1 MKWNRE
7 NNRFSLK
14 AKLLLITSLITI
26 VAIVVVSA
34 IFYSDLYNQTKHLLQ
49 QQALGIAKSA
59 AMLIDGDA
67 FERISLTL
75 DANDTYYEESLNT
88 LKKLNKD
95 IGQGMLYTIV
105 NQDQD
110 YYTYIVDGSGT
121 VKIGHKQ
128 RKIDFSKEAASALKD
143 GKSYFCEPYYVKTF
157 NKYYISAFVPIF
169 NSQDEVVGIM
179 EYDYEGAE
187 ITAAITKMT
196 THIFKATILLI
207 SCILIINYFLLKK
220 LFKPIEELVEAIDVI
235 AKGDLTIEL
244 DSDNS
249 NEIGQ
254 INSALNKTVH
264 NIRGILEKIK
274 EASKKVTIASKS
286 ILVSS
291 RDTTEVYEE
300 LAVSTVKLLETT
312 QKQVDVSRKVAVTL
326 EELQQDLQIIDQQV
340 DMDKREF
347 ERICE
352 TATRGEKA
360 IEEAEL
366 QISHIESRL
375 AMASQISSHIHNH
388 MNKIQDMIMSV
399 LRISEQATLLAL
411 TVGEEKGKK
420 QQETSDSVLK
430 NVEALIKQSHLA
442 TKEIEGI
449 IHFINEQIGTVSHE
463 LKESSKDVEAGLKAT
478 TQSKKI
484 LTTICDGN
492 KVMSG
497 RAHQIDTA
505 INEILDTASNIRESV
520 QNIEEV
526 STSIDSSTMSL
537 LAITEEQ
544 VATSDEFKTMAKLLR
559 EQAKLLDDSISRF
572 KV

>member
-1 MKWNRE
+1 
-7 NNRFSLK
+7 
-14 AKLLLITSLITI
+14 
-26 VAIVVVSA
+26 
-34 IFYSDLYNQTKHLLQ
+34 
-49 QQALGIAKSA
+49 
-59 AMLIDGDA
+59 
-67 FERISLTL
+67 
-75 DANDTYYEESLNT
+75 
-88 LKKLNKD
+88 
-95 IGQGMLYTIV
+95 
-105 NQDQD
+105 
-110 YYTYIVDGSGT
+110 
-121 VKIGHKQ
+121 
-128 RKIDFSKEAASALKD
+128 
-143 GKSYFCEPYYVKTF
+143 
-157 NKYYISAFVPIF
+157 
-169 NSQDEVVGIM
+169 
-179 EYDYEGAE
+179 
-187 ITAAITKMT
+187 
-196 THIFKATILLI
+196 
-207 SCILIINYFLLKK
+207 
-220 LFKPIEELVEAIDVI
+220 
-235 AKGDLTIEL
+235 
-244 DSDNS
+244 
-249 NEIGQ
+249 
-254 INSALNKTVH
+254 
-264 NIRGILEKIK
+264 
-274 EASKKVTIASKS
+274 
-286 ILVSS
+286 
-291 RDTTEVYEE
+291 
-300 LAVSTVKLLETT
+300 
-312 QKQVDVSRKVAVTL
+312 
-326 EELQQDLQIIDQQV
+326 
-340 DMDKREF
+340 
-347 ERICE
+347 
-352 TATRGEKA
+352 
-360 IEEAEL
+360 
-366 QISHIESRL
+366 
-375 AMASQISSHIHNH
+375 
-388 MNKIQDMIMSV
+388 MIMSV

>member
-26 VAIVVVSA
+26 LAIVVVSA
-34 IFYSDLYNQTKHLLQ
+34 IFYSNLYNQTKHLLQ

-75 DANDTYYEESLNT
+75 DANDPYYEESLNT

-110 YYTYIVDGSGT
+110 YYTYVVDGSGT

-128 RKIDFSKEAASALKD
+128 KKIDFSKEAALALKS
-143 GKSYFCEPYYVKTF
+143 GKSYFCEPYHVKAF
-157 NKYYISAFVPIF
+157 NKQYISAFVPIF
-169 NSQDEVVGIM
+169 NTQDEVVGIM

-187 ITAAITKMT
+187 ITAAITRMT
-196 THIFKATILLI
+196 THIIKATILLI
-207 SCILIINYFLLKK
+207 ACILIINYFLLKK

-244 DSDNS
+244 DSDNL

-291 RDTTEVYEE
+291 KDTTEVYEE
-300 LAVSTVKLLETT
+300 LAVSTVKLLRTT

-326 EELQQDLQIIDQQV
+326 EELQQDIQSVYQQV
-340 DMDKREF
+340 DTDKKEF
-347 ERICE
+347 DCICE
-352 TATRGEKA
+352 TANRGFKA
-360 IEEAEL
+360 IEEAEW
-366 QISHIESRL
+366 QISHIASRL
-375 AMASQISSHIHNH
+375 AIASQISSHINNH

-399 LRISEQATLLAL
+399 LRTSEQATLLAL
-411 TVGEEKGKK
+411 AIGEEKSKK
-420 QQETSDSVLK
+420 QQETSDPVTK
-430 NVEALIKQSHLA
+430 NIEALIKQSHLA
-442 TKEIEGI
+442 TKEIENI
-449 IHFINEQIGTVSHE
+449 IHFVNEQIGTISHE
-463 LKESSKDVEAGLKAT
+463 LKESNKGVEAGLEAI
-478 TQSKKI
+478 TQNKK
-484 LTTICDGN
+484 LLMTICDDN
-492 KVMSG
+492 KFMSG
-497 RAHQIDTA
+497 RACQIDTA

-520 QNIEEV
+520 QNIEKV
-526 STSIDSSTMSL
+526 STSIDTSTMSL

-572 KV
+572 EM